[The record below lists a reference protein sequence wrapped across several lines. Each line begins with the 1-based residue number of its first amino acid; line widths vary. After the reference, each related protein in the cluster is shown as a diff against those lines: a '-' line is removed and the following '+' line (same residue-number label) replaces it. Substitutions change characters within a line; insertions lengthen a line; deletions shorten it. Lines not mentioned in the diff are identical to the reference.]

1 MIQWHT
7 SGKIKRAPASK
18 LTFWKKIPGKIV
30 KHSLIK
36 ALDSTED
43 DIMQTKIR
51 VYDSESINDSEE
63 LDLDVKKFIKYLNQF
78 SFTFSFICRK
88 AYILK
93 HLKNLS
99 TSINKT

>member
-1 MIQWHT
+1 MIQRHT

-18 LTFWKKIPGKIV
+18 LTFWKRIPGKMV
-30 KHSLIK
+30 KHSLMK
-36 ALDSTED
+36 ALNSTED

-51 VYDSESINDSEE
+51 VHDSESTNDSEE

-78 SFTFSFICRK
+78 SFIFSFICRK

-93 HLKNLS
+93 HLKNLL
-99 TSINKT
+99 TSINKN